1 MALGRVAAVGPHRIE
16 ERAMTFKIVQDATP
30 ADQSHWRWSVWLD
43 APKEELDT
51 VKDVIWKLHPSFSRS
66 EVRVSSRKTGF
77 RLKSS
82 GWGEFEIQAEVRR
95 LNGEKISLRHWL
107 RFKQTAKKSRSSF
120 IDAEAAPAS
129 TADVARRHPTV
140 FLSYTSTDAR
150 LAGVLTEKLK
160 HEHDFN
166 VFVDVDIPAG
176 EDLNK
181 WVYEK
186 ITESD
191 AVVFLLPQ
199 DPSASWNYT
208 SLELGLATKVGA
220 QVIPVLR
227 ADSKIPD
234 SLEQSKAIRISGGG
248 SFEMDAQNIAQRI
261 SDIIV

>member
-1 MALGRVAAVGPHRIE
+1 MGPHRIE
-16 ERAMTFKIVQDATP
+16 ERAMTFKIAQDATL
-30 ADQSHWRWSVWLD
+30 ADQSRWRWSVWLE

-51 VKDVIWKLHPSFSRS
+51 VKDVLWKLHPSFSPS
-66 EVRVSSRKTGF
+66 EVRVDSRKTGF

-82 GWGEFEIQAEVRR
+82 GWGEFEIQAEIHR

-107 RFKQTAKKSRSSF
+107 RFNQTAKKSRSKLAG
-120 IDAEAAPAS
+120 AEVAPES
-129 TADVARRHPTV
+129 MADVATRHPTV

-160 HEHDFN
+160 REHDFN

-176 EDLNK
+176 EDWNR

-191 AVVFLLPQ
+191 AVVFLLPD
-199 DPSASWNYT
+199 DPSASRSYT
-208 SLELGLATKVGA
+208 SLELGLASKVGT

-234 SLEQSKAIRISGGG
+234 FLEQSKAIRISGGG
-248 SFEMDAQNIAQRI
+248 SSEMDAQNIAQRI